1 MTDTPLAKL
10 PQYVVLDA
18 NFLISDWKLQSLAA
32 RLLRHMTSEF
42 RWKVAIPQVA
52 LLEASAK
59 HKQAVQDSDTS
70 VQKLLKDRRRLG
82 VSSELVD
89 AVSVTYL
96 EYLDELL
103 EEKVVGFEVLPLPNP
118 DHAALVERAIER
130 VPPLNEKGSGYRD
143 SLIWENVKELAAAG
157 NDVAL
162 VTWDKVFSGSGSE
175 LAPNLKAEV
184 APLSGNV
191 VLVDNLG
198 KWLIEQL
205 PWESQNLSDAVAGAN
220 SNEFHDYL
228 LKSDILDNLE
238 IPPYVL
244 KVPHRAVNVRMDAAE
259 WDSSFERVSQK
270 EGPGGSMIIEFDVGL
285 TVSFRFD
292 VLDVSMLVNGVWKLV
307 SESSQQFDLERDE
320 TVLARISVL
329 FDADGFWI
337 DEISYRPISASDS
350 LDYSLYLPHQDQMS
364 LFDE

>member
-1 MTDTPLAKL
+1 
-10 PQYVVLDA
+10 VVLDA

-42 RWKVAIPQVA
+42 RWKVAIPRVA

-59 HKQAVQDSDTS
+59 HKQAVRDNDTS

-82 VSSELVD
+82 VSCELVD
-89 AVSVTYL
+89 SASVTYI

-118 DHAALVERAIER
+118 DHATLVKRAIER
-130 VPPLNEKGSGYRD
+130 VPPFNEKGSGYRD

-157 NDVAL
+157 NDVAF
-162 VTWDKVFSGSGSE
+162 VTWDKVFAGSGSE
-175 LAPNLKAEV
+175 LADSLKAEV
-184 APLSGNV
+184 APLVGNV
-191 VLVDNLG
+191 VLVENLG

-205 PWESQNLSDAVAGAN
+205 PWESQDLSDAVAGAN

-228 LKSDILDNLE
+228 MKSDILENLE
-238 IPPYVL
+238 IPAHVL
-244 KVPHRAVNVRMDAAE
+244 NVPHRAVNVRMDAAE
-259 WDSSFERVSQK
+259 WDFSFERVSQK

-285 TVSFRFD
+285 AVSFRFD
-292 VLDVSMLVNGVWKLV
+292 LLDVSMLVDGVWKLV
-307 SESSQQFDLERDE
+307 PQSSQRYDLERDE
-320 TVLARISVL
+320 TILARMSVL

-337 DEISYRPISASDS
+337 DEILYRPISASNS
-350 LDYSLYLPHQDQMS
+350 LDYSLYRPHQDQIS
-364 LFDE
+364 LFDG